1 MVLKLAMLT
10 VIATKK
16 AGEHE
21 PPCATKLY
29 HSFLQRRF
37 RLVNDMRPTIKEQ

>member
-16 AGEHE
+16 AQEYE

-29 HSFLQRRF
+29 HCFLQRK
-37 RLVNDMRPTIKEQ
+37 V